1 MSGVGIGSKGTQGAL
16 MGGQLPAGKAR
27 HGRWHAVREFGHR
40 VWTHGREVELMQRS
54 LAFAALFFVTLVP
67 LLVVIA
73 AASTSQ
79 GNGIARWI
87 TDALGLS
94 GTGAQ
99 SVRRL
104 FAPQRQTLS
113 ATTALSLA
121 ALAVFGIS
129 LMSSVQGAY
138 ERIWRLPRAPWHA
151 TWRQAVG
158 LAGLIGYILLVVWSG
173 IPWQQSPLQPVT
185 RIAATLL
192 GGIGLF
198 WWLQHLLLAS
208 RATWLQLLPGAV
220 ATTAALAGLRVFS
233 RLVFA
238 PLLVSSAVSYGSVG
252 TVLVVQS
259 WLIGVGYTFYGGALV
274 GYALVHPP
282 SRDSAGA

>member
-1 MSGVGIGSKGTQGAL
+1 MSGHLPTGT
-16 MGGQLPAGKAR
+16 AGR
-27 HGRWHAVREFGHR
+27 GRWHAVREYAHR
-40 VWTHGREVELMQRS
+40 VWVQGREVELLHRS

-79 GNGIARWI
+79 GNGIAGWI
-87 TDALGLS
+87 TDALGLTGS
-94 GTGAQ
+94 GAD
-99 SVRRL
+99 SVRLL
-104 FAPQRQTLS
+104 FAAQRQTLS
-113 ATTALSLA
+113 TTTALSLA
-121 ALAVFGIS
+121 ALVVFGLS

-138 ERIWRLPRAPWHA
+138 ERIWHLPRAPWHA
-151 TWRQAVG
+151 SWRQAVG
-158 LAGLIGYILLVVWSG
+158 LAGLIGYILLGVWSG
-173 IPWQQSPLQPVT
+173 TPWQQSSLQPGT

-192 GGIGLF
+192 GGIALF

-208 RATWLQLLPGAV
+208 RARWLQLLPGAV
-220 ATTAALAGLRVFS
+220 ATTAALAGLRIFS

-259 WLIGVGYTFYGGALV
+259 WLIGVGYTIYAGALA
-274 GYALVHPP
+274 GYVLVHPP
-282 SRDSAGA
+282 EREGTDA